1 MKDYSKEAIE
11 ILSETFK
18 ELYPKKPWDSN
29 DEQFIKHLESMGCGP
44 NVINTIFRS
53 HADSNDLSFDFI
65 QNNIKVNLK
74 NSLQRKPYVSY
85 KAKIK

>member
-1 MKDYSKEAIE
+1 MKDYSKEAID

-18 ELYPKKPWDSN
+18 ELYPKKPWESN
-29 DEQFIKHLESMGCGP
+29 DQQFINHLEAMGCGP
-44 NVINTIFRS
+44 GMINMVFST
-53 HADSNDLSFDFI
+53 HAENKDLPFDLI

-74 NSLQRKPYVSY
+74 NYLKHKPYVVY